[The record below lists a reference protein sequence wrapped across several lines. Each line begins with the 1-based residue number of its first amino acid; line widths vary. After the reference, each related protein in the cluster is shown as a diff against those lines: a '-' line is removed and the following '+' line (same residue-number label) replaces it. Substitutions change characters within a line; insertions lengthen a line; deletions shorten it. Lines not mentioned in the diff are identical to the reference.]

1 MITPRI
7 SNEGITIVMRH
18 MGEIYMPTKKP
29 IIQVVL
35 TDKYNKKLKAL
46 ANQEDKSTSSYTAK
60 ILEQHID
67 QYEQIHGEIRP
78 DDNA

>member
-1 MITPRI
+1 
-7 SNEGITIVMRH
+7 
-18 MGEIYMPTKKP
+18 MPTKKP

-67 QYEQIHGEIRP
+67 EYKKKHGNIRT
-78 DDNA
+78 DNNA

>member
-1 MITPRI
+1 
-7 SNEGITIVMRH
+7 

-67 QYEQIHGEIRP
+67 QYEQLHGEIRP

>member
-1 MITPRI
+1 
-7 SNEGITIVMRH
+7 
-18 MGEIYMPTKKP
+18 MPTKKP

-67 QYEQIHGEIRP
+67 EYEKKHGNIKT
-78 DDNA
+78 DNNA

>member
-1 MITPRI
+1 
-7 SNEGITIVMRH
+7 
-18 MGEIYMPTKKP
+18 MPTKKP

-46 ANQEDKSTSSYTAK
+46 AKQEDKSTSSYTAK

-67 QYEQIHGEIRP
+67 EYEKTHGKIKPEN
-78 DDNA
+78 NA

>member
-29 IIQVVL
+29 VIQVVL

-46 ANQEDKSTSSYTAK
+46 AKQEDKSTSSYTAK

-67 QYEQIHGEIRP
+67 EYEKTHGKIKPEN
-78 DDNA
+78 NA